1 MTQKVWC
8 GMKANL
14 WLDKNTKGTDY
25 VVGDIHGC
33 LKELLFGLDRI
44 GFNKDV
50 DRLLCVG
57 DLIDRGE
64 DSYGV
69 VKLLDEPWFFSV
81 RGNHEQMCLDA
92 YKWPSINA
100 GDFRVN
106 GGEWFY
112 ELDCRS
118 QDEAIMRLS
127 GLPLTIFT
135 NVDTVNGPGNVLVVH
150 ARVPQDDG
158 WSQHLREDVKFDTV
172 PPDYIQEAIWSRCMT
187 LSCLNDEVEGLDVVC
202 VGHTP
207 QEQPKRV
214 KNYLCLDTGVVF
226 DKAKEFV
233 FYNTKTKQIV

>member
-1 MTQKVWC
+1 
-8 GMKANL
+8 MKANL

-33 LKELLFGLDRI
+33 LKKLLFGLSRI
-44 GFNKDV
+44 GFDRET

-81 RGNHEQMCLDA
+81 PGNHELMCIDA
-92 YKWPSINA
+92 YKWPSFSA

-112 ELDCRS
+112 ELDCRL
-118 QDEAIMRLS
+118 QDEVILRLS
-127 GLPLTIFT
+127 SLPLTIFT
-135 NVDTVNGPGNVLVVH
+135 NVDTVDGEGNVLVVH
-150 ARVPQDDG
+150 ARVPHDDG
-158 WSQHLREDVKFDTV
+158 WSMHLRKDVEWDTI
-172 PPDYIQEAIWSRCMT
+172 PFDYIQEAVWSRCMV
-187 LSCLNDEVEGLDVVC
+187 LSTLNDEVEGLDVVC

-207 QEQPKRV
+207 QEHPKRV

-226 DKAKEFV
+226 DEHKDFV

>member
-1 MTQKVWC
+1 
-8 GMKANL
+8 MKANL
-14 WLDKNTKGTDY
+14 WLNTNEVGTDY

-33 LKELLFGLDRI
+33 LTKLQAGLERI
-44 GFNKDV
+44 GFDRDK

-57 DLIDRGE
+57 DLVDRGT
-64 DSYGV
+64 DSLSV
-69 VKLLDEPWFFSV
+69 VRLLDEKWMFSV
-81 RGNHEQMCLDA
+81 RGNHEQMLLDA
-92 YKWPSINA
+92 NKWSSWHR
-100 GDFRVN
+100 GDFIAN

-112 ELDCRS
+112 GLSSDE
-118 QDEAIMRLS
+118 QDEVVWRLD

-135 NVDTVNGPGNVLVVH
+135 NVLTTSGKENVLVVH
-150 ARVPQDDG
+150 ARIPQDDG
-158 WSQHLREDVKFDTV
+158 WSQHLREQVLYQDV

-187 LSCLNDEVEGLDVVC
+187 LSTLNDEVEGLDVVC

-226 DKAKEFV
+226 DKNKDFV